1 MHPVLVRFLDPEV
14 ARETLRK
21 LEAAPDSPAV
31 PTDEAEAAYE
41 AAFVAAARAHPDQ
54 RAALLGSRT
63 GRHLSSDSQAALV
76 LLAAHAAVHALAQDA
91 RLGPAVARARAAL
104 AAEGASSEE
113 TDAFIA
119 SILLEEAFG
128 YDDEGAEFDADFV
141 LETLGEVPA
150 LAGLSRE
157 RVDALVDAFAQGA
170 GGSPEARTL
179 RERMAR
185 GLVSAAWEDGP
196 APINPEHLEAVVEAE
211 VQALGEEQQ
220 GHALAALVGWLQAL
234 AKEGLVGP
242 SRLVRLRAQL
252 GDEDA

>member
-1 MHPVLVRFLDPEV
+1 MHPVLVRFLDPDA
-14 ARETLRK
+14 ARDTLRK
-21 LEAAPDSPAV
+21 LAAGEPLTDAV
-31 PTDEAEAAYE
+31 E
-41 AAFVAAARAHPDQ
+41 AAFAAAAQAHPEQ
-54 RAALLGSRT
+54 RAVLSGSHA
-63 GRHLSSDSQAALV
+63 GRHLSSDTQAALV
-76 LLAAHAAVHALAQDA
+76 LLCAHAAVRALADDA

-104 AAEGASSEE
+104 GAEGASSEE

-128 YDDEGAEFDADFV
+128 YDDEGADFDADFV

-157 RVDALVDAFAQGA
+157 RVDALVDGYAREAA
-170 GGSPEARTL
+170 GPEAGPEARTQ

-185 GLVSAAWEDGP
+185 ALVNAAWEDGP
-196 APINPEHLEAVVEAE
+196 APINPEHLEAVVDGELRGLDEA
-211 VQALGEEQQ
+211 QQ
-220 GHALAALVGWLQAL
+220 GHALAALVGGLQAL

-252 GDEDA
+252 GDDDA